1 MPPSCPTGLKDLFSP
16 GQNDDSNHRSRDGR
30 SGQRQHPLPCSIFNW
45 NYPVPDLPDSKC
57 HSLCCCFPPE
67 KEARNGSCHNYETI
81 QPGSKNNDLGF
92 SLLTLM
98 TFLTVIPIIGV
109 VIYII
114 YLGFPAINL
123 EFITGF
129 PREGMR
135 EGGILPAIIGTFYL
149 TLGTAIFAVPLGIGS
164 AIYLSEYAPDN
175 RATQLIRIA
184 IINLAGIPSVV
195 YGLFGLGLFVLFLGF
210 GTSILAG
217 SLTLSIMTLPV
228 IISTTEEALRAVP
241 QAFRTVSMSVGATK
255 WQTIRKIVL
264 PQALPGI
271 LTGVILGLE
280 RAAGETAPILFT
292 VAAFFLPRFL
302 ILPWMP
308 QWHCLITS
316 M

>member
-1 MPPSCPTGLKDLFSP
+1 MTMKLSA
-16 GQNDDSNHRSRDGR
+16 
-30 SGQRQHPLPCSIFNW
+30 RQH
-45 NYPVPDLPDSKC
+45 KQ
-57 HSLCCCFPPE
+57 
-67 KEARNGSCHNYETI
+67 R
-81 QPGSKNNDLGF
+81 LGF

-98 TFLTVIPIIGV
+98 TFMTVIPIIGV

-114 YLGFPAINL
+114 YLGLPAINL
-123 EFITGF
+123 EFLTGF

-184 IINLAGIPSVV
+184 IVNLAGIPSVV

-241 QAFRTVSMSVGATK
+241 QSFRTVSMSLGATK
-255 WQTIRKIVL
+255 WQTIRRIVL

-292 VAAFFLPRFL
+292 VAAFFLPR
-302 ILPWMP
+302 LPNSPLDATMALPYHLYVISTQVPGMP
-308 QWHCLITS
+308 IKIQYGTALVLLAFVLSMNLVATAIRSRARARRQW
-316 M
+316 